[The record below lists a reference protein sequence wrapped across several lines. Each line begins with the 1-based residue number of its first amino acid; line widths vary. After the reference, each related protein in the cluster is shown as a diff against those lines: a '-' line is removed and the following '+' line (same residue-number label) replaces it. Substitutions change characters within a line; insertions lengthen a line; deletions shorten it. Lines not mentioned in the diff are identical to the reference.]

1 LKFRLVLALILL
13 AFMSSACSDAQVEVS
28 TRYYDIRG
36 DQTNE
41 LRQQM
46 NRKGPRGYDAYA
58 AWYVR
63 WRFDH
68 ARSAN
73 SCSIADVSA
82 SVKVEITLPRW
93 VDEEDA
99 DDALRERWQSYYAA
113 LVEHENGHRDF
124 GIRAAREIEEALAGL
139 EPQPSCEGLTRIANR
154 TGKSILAGIV
164 AEEKAYDRDT
174 NHGMNDGA
182 VFP

>member
-1 LKFRLVLALILL
+1 MKTRLVLALILL
-13 AFMSSACSDAQVEVS
+13 AFASSACSDPQVDVS
-28 TRYYDIRG
+28 VEYYDIRG
-36 DQTNE
+36 DRASE

-58 AWYVR
+58 SWYVR

-68 ARSAN
+68 ERSAGR
-73 SCSIADVSA
+73 CSIADASA

-93 VDEEDA
+93 VDEDDA
-99 DDALRERWQSYYAA
+99 DDALRERWQSYYTA

-124 GIRAAREIEEALAGL
+124 GIRAAREIEEALASVAA
-139 EPQPSCEGLTRIANR
+139 QSSCEAVTQTANR
-154 TGKSILAGIV
+154 TGKRILAGIV